1 MLSLLIILGPEREK
15 GLLKKGLRLTMGK
28 AFAINIYFYL
38 RGRGAG
44 RHRRQTNMC
53 TDGHGDLKRV
63 LEPLELD
70 LKVVMKHP
78 MQML

>member
-15 GLLKKGLRLTMGK
+15 GLLKKGQRLTMGK
-28 AFAINIYFYL
+28 AFAVNIYFYL
-38 RGRGAG
+38 HGRGAG
-44 RHRRQTNMC
+44 RQTDVC
-53 TDGHGDLKRV
+53 TDVHGNLKRV
-63 LEPLELD
+63 LDPLELD